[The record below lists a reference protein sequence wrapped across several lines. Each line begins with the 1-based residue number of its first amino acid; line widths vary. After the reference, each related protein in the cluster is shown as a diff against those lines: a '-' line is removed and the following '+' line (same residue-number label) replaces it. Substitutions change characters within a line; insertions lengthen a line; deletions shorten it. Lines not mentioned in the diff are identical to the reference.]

1 MAHVSTP
8 LSGNTEL
15 EIISTPLTSPN
26 QASHVEYRVYNYQTL
41 KTGRIVR
48 GDGWDSIFLLA
59 GVALSF
65 IYLNLDPQN
74 IAAELR
80 NLTWATFHP
89 HKVSAKPAYMY
100 VFDS

>member
-1 MAHVSTP
+1 MAHTATP

-15 EIISTPLTSPN
+15 EIISTPLTSSD
-26 QASHVEYRVYNYQTL
+26 QARHVEYRVYNYQTL

-48 GDGWDSIFLLA
+48 GDGWDPMFLLA
-59 GVALSF
+59 YVALSF
-65 IYLNLDPQN
+65 VFLKLDPQN

-89 HKVSAKPAYMY
+89 HKVSAKASLH
-100 VFDS
+100 VCIG